1 MIVTIGEI
9 NRQLKSALNLGK
21 ANLRKKGVEVA
32 DDATIYGI
40 MGAIE
45 RIPLYS
51 SANNK
56 GYSVSIQMQK
66 ELDQYYFN
74 VSTKLENYQPNI
86 TYTITKE

>member
-51 SANNK
+51 SANNR
-56 GYSVSIQMQK
+56 GYGVSVQLQDFI
-66 ELDQYYFN
+66 D
-74 VSTKLENYQPNI
+74 YQVNAETSLI
-86 TYTITKE
+86 KNNATISWKVVEE